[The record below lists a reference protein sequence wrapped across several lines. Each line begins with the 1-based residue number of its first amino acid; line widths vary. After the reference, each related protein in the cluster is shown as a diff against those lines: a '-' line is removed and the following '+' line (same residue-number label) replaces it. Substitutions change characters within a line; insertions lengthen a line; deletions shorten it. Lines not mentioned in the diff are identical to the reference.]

1 MVKLT
6 LPIVALQALV
16 ASAYV
21 PHAGRFVV
29 RKRAAV
35 IQQSGLRMVIQESE
49 LDYRKR
55 MSGDQAAIKRYE
67 AMVAAN
73 EEEQAAKAQQEY
85 LDGLT
90 PAKRKVEDAK
100 LAKAA
105 QMSEKKAALEAAK
118 AEKKAA
124 AEAAMAEKKAAAAAA
139 KAKRKEAV
147 AAAKTKREE
156 AAAAAKAKREEAAA
170 AAAEKKA
177 ALAAAK
183 AEKKGGMD
191 SEKGVVKPTAMGKK
205 GKVAAKAQPVAEEQA
220 AAPKGETPARIFER
234 VMAPIYMPPA
244 VQKLRP
250 DLVEKYGKKG
260 K

>member
-1 MVKLT
+1 MWIPRFVEAHST
-6 LPIVALQALV
+6 DRGAQALV
-16 ASAYV
+16 ASA
-21 PHAGRFVV
+21 PFPCGPFRG

-139 KAKRKEAV
+139 SQ
-147 AAAKTKREE
+147 
-156 AAAAAKAKREEAAA
+156 
-170 AAAEKKA
+170 AEGQWRRPDQAGGGSGSGKSQAGRRQRRLRRRKKA

-191 SEKGVVKPTAMGKK
+191 GEKGVVKPTAMGKR
-205 GKVAAKAQPVAEEQA
+205 
-220 AAPKGETPARIFER
+220 ARLPQSSAR
-234 VMAPIYMPPA
+234 
-244 VQKLRP
+244 R
-250 DLVEKYGKKG
+250 
-260 K
+260 